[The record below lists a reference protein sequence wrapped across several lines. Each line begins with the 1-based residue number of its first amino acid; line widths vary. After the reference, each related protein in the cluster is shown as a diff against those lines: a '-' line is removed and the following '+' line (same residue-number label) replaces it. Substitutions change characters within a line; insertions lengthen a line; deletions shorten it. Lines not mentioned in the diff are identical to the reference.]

1 MLEFLDNHCEENDVA
16 HPFQSIY
23 SFQAVCDRV
32 PERKYPGSKQI
43 TLVLAHL
50 VDNYNNNTKQNK
62 KNKKTTYLVDNYL
75 TGNINSSHFAVKVL
89 KDPRQS
95 YIEVIHLRITMR
107 EWFFE
112 VYLNSITS
120 MPSDTRTQIKDL
132 FKDINSVRD
141 NVTAYE
147 GVAGM
152 PTKVIDT
159 TYQAVWPAST
169 QMIADLGEELCY
181 TALFDGRY
189 RDALKSH
196 LGIEDIVE
204 YPSIKCRLDEIQT
217 KLKEEAAAVQAANAP
232 VVHPQPGS
240 QACSSGAS
248 QAETNAASETTLVVE
263 DIIKDL
269 GALHGPDFKLPSS
282 HPVVLFEKMDDESKK
297 YWNKYI
303 EKQTRNYPLGFY

>member
-1 MLEFLDNHCEENDVA
+1 M
-16 HPFQSIY
+16 
-23 SFQAVCDRV
+23 
-32 PERKYPGSKQI
+32 
-43 TLVLAHL
+43 
-50 VDNYNNNTKQNK
+50 
-62 KNKKTTYLVDNYL
+62 
-75 TGNINSSHFAVKVL
+75 KVL

-95 YIEVIHLRITMR
+95 YIEVIHLRIAMR

-120 MPSDTRTQIKDL
+120 MPSDTRTHIKDL

-204 YPSIKCRLDEIQT
+204 YPSIKSRLDEIQT

-232 VVHPQPGS
+232 VVRPQPGS

-303 EKQTRNYPLGFY
+303 EKQMRNYPLGFY